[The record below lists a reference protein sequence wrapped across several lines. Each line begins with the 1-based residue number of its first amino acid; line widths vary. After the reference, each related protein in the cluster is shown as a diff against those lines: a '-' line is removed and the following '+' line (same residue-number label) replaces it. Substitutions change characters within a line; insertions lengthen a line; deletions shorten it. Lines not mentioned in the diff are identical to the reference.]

1 MTYIPVD
8 LNTSSGSDAFG
19 RARVSQ
25 PFTLFDSSFRYAD
38 NIDKWDTVETDN
50 SGNSSYTFDSNA
62 GLMNLTLG
70 TSSGDQII
78 RETKRVFAYQPGK
91 SLQILNT
98 FVMNTAKA
106 NLRQRVGFF
115 GANNGIFLEQDG
127 TDVYFVKRNN
137 GSDTRVA
144 QTSWSEDTFDGTG
157 GSGVSLDLSKAQI
170 FWMDIEWL
178 GVGTVRCGFVVDG
191 VFYTCHKFHHAN
203 SITSTYMTTATL
215 PVRYEITN
223 TAGTGEAS
231 TLKQICSTVISEG
244 GYTMRNITRSA
255 STALSGK
262 EITNA
267 TVVYPI
273 ISIRLRQNRTDAV
286 VIPTEFNMYGI
297 QAAAFKFVLIRGG
310 TLTAASWTTTDSGSN
325 VEYDI
330 SATTLTGGT
339 RILEGIFYGQTT
351 FNKELFEYDSTLQ
364 LTRNIGATTG
374 NIFTLAARATTNN
387 DDVIANLSWMEHTS

>member
-1 MTYIPVD
+1 MTYIPEYV
-8 LNTSSGSDAFG
+8 NADAFG
-19 RARVSQ
+19 RTRTSQ
-25 PFTLFDSSFRYAD
+25 PFTLFDSSFRYGD
-38 NIDKWDTVETDN
+38 NTDKWDTAETDN
-50 SGNSSYTFDSNA
+50 SGNSSYTFDSA
-62 GLMNLTLG
+62 SGIMNLTLG

-98 FVMNTAKA
+98 MVMNGGKE

-115 GANNGIFLEQDG
+115 GASNGIFVEQDG
-127 TDVYFVKRNN
+127 IDIYFVKRNN

-144 QTSWSEDTFDGTG
+144 QANWSEDTFDGTG
-157 GSGVSLDLSKAQI
+157 GSGVTLDLSKSQI
-170 FWMDIEWL
+170 FWIDVEWL

-203 SITSTYMTTATL
+203 IITSTYMTTATL
-215 PVRYEITN
+215 PIRYEITN
-223 TAGTGEAS
+223 TGATNEAS

-255 STALSGK
+255 ATGLTGK
-262 EITNA
+262 DIANSA
-267 TVVYPI
+267 VVYPI
-273 ISIRLRQNRTDAV
+273 ISIRLKQNRTDAV

-297 QAAAFKFVLIRGG
+297 QAAAFKYLLIRGG
-310 TLTAASWTTTDSGSN
+310 TLTNANWTTTDSNSN

-330 SATTLTGGT
+330 SATALSGGT
-339 RILEGIFYGQTT
+339 RVLEGVFFGQTT